1 MRRAESDCDVF
12 LSEVCQP
19 RNKLSDLHEVVSTE
33 RLTTI
38 LLDSLPAEKYSTI
51 KIPAVIRD
59 PDSSLREI
67 ESIIKKTLIN
77 HSERSS
83 VEKYELRVVP

>member
-1 MRRAESDCDVF
+1 MRRTESDCDVF

-51 KIPAVIRD
+51 KIPAVRD